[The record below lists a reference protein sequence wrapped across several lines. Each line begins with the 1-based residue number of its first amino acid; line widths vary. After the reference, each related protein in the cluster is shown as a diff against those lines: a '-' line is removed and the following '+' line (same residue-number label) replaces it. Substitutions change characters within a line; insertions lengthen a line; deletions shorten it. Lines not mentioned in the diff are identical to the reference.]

1 MPFEDRDS
9 EIDDILRLYIKDLGN
24 IIDFKHAS
32 YTNYSSL
39 RRANSG

>member
-1 MPFEDRDS
+1 MPSEDRDS

-32 YTNYSSL
+32 YTNYTSIRRVSS
-39 RRANSG
+39 G